1 MEKAGILTLYY
12 ENYNFGGLLQAYA
25 LPKILNT
32 KFKIDAEQIR
42 YSLDVEEKCEDKSEN
57 KRLKLDSIA
66 YKMGIY
72 VFSKMKEKKIHARK
86 RVFEEFMEE
95 IPHSKEIYSHQSI
108 TNVIQLTDFFIKVV
122 YHNLPNIENTV
133 QLENSRINKWTFT
146 STIGV

>member
-25 LPKILNT
+25 LPQILNT

-66 YKMGIY
+66 YK
-72 VFSKMKEKKIHARK
+72 KALARMKTLSGKGGVPVPE
-86 RVFEEFMEE
+86 
-95 IPHSKEIYSHQSI
+95 
-108 TNVIQLTDFFIKVV
+108 D
-122 YHNLPNIENTV
+122 ENG
-133 QLENSRINKWTFT
+133 LNALIDAKYKL
-146 STIGV
+146 